1 MSHALKSRK
10 GEEKNLK
17 TAPRRRVTSHTYVC
31 LCILV
36 HTLRMAYDA
45 RACVFIFTYTNT
57 HTHERARAHTHIQTE
72 PQAEDSAQMA
82 RDVAAA
88 MLRKIDSRSSVAE
101 AAEIGRQIVNSQCL
115 VQLSTTN

>member
-1 MSHALKSRK
+1 MHSKESQRGGKKPENSAQ
-10 GEEKNLK
+10 
-17 TAPRRRVTSHTYVC
+17 TACDESYICMFMYIGT
-31 LCILV
+31 

-57 HTHERARAHTHIQTE
+57 HTRTRAHTHAHTHTE

-101 AAEIGRQIVNSQCL
+101 AAEIGRQIVKSQEFS
-115 VQLSTTN
+115 STNYY